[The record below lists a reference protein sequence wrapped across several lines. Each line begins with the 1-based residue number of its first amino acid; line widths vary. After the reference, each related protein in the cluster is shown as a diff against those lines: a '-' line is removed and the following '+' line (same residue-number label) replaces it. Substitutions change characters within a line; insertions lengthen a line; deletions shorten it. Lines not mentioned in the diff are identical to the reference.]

1 MSFLTN
7 LGINSDHLRFRDHTA
22 EELAFYSKGTCDIE
36 YNFHSQ
42 IGWGELWGI
51 ADRTDYDLKQHQEA
65 SKKSLA

>member
-36 YNFHSQ
+36 YNFIPRLVGVSC
-42 IGWGELWGI
+42 GEL
-51 ADRTDYDLKQHQEA
+51 RTEPIMI
-65 SKKSLA
+65 